1 MPRPAV
7 SFERRSAP
15 RHEPSPPAKADL
27 SGLEDQLRRITSQ
40 IEALRPA
47 DGLENAITAL
57 RSELSEIGRSLTE
70 ALPRRAVDSLEIEV
84 KALAERIDH
93 SRQSGVDG
101 AALTGLENGLAEV
114 REALRG
120 LTTAESLV
128 GVEDAVTALSRKVDV
143 IATNHDPAALQQ
155 LEEAIGALRGI
166 LNHVASNDTLTK
178 VAEDVRGLASRVDDV
193 ANMAASGDALSALE
207 NRIDTLTN
215 VLHASNEAGHAVPRE
230 LERLI
235 AGLIEKLE
243 WIQLTHTD
251 HAALGHLED
260 RIATLV
266 KRLDSSDSRLSH
278 LDAIE
283 RGLADLLVHIE
294 QTRSGGGGTG
304 DGGAPRVAP
313 VVDALKRE
321 VDEIKTSERRTRNS
335 IEAVHDTVEQVVDR
349 LAMLESGIRSDAKSA
364 STALSA
370 PDPAPVS
377 RPTPAPAKPVAVAPI
392 PAAPSAT
399 NPAPAPTPMPQS
411 MAAPP
416 PAKAAGPR
424 APIDPTLPPDHP
436 LEPGS
441 AAGRPRNQ
449 ASPADRIAAS
459 EAALGNS
466 KPPVIPDPAASP
478 NFIAAA
484 RKAAQAAASPRRATA
499 ATPEAPPSALASLSE
514 ETRERLRTLIVA
526 GSVVAIVVGGV
537 HVVSRMFDD
546 GDAEH
551 DTAARKPDKPPEAE
565 KSAGAGEPRQGRRPP
580 HRRRSQARRRCRHRA
595 QRPAGSR
602 RCRTSAPHGPARSPG
617 CRPPIDPAYRSSPPA
632 PLTTGSIPSPAPAPL
647 PVASAPQASPA
658 GQRRQRPMCPPTS
671 SPATSCRPPSA
682 ARACAPRR

>member
-1 MPRPAV
+1 MRTIAIATAPIAVSPATPERPTATSSRRTATSPSLIAMSARTIRARLATDSDRTRKPRPRREESQEHYAAREQRPRPEDYPERNDDRRERHDSSRDRREDHRDRAAERMHEFERTGADIAAVNDRLDRLTHQLERMGREKEAPPTVRPRERDMPPAPAPYPADAPYAQLTGAPMPPRRDFAPPRQPDQAFAVETPLVPERPAPVADVAIDQAVAEIAQRQRALDGDSAPAAPAFANPAATMPRPAV

-93 SRQSGVDG
+93 TRQTGVDG

-294 QTRSGGGGTG
+294 QTRSGGGGAG

-321 VDEIKTSERRTRNS
+321 VDEIKTSERRTRDS

-349 LAMLESGIRSDAKSA
+349 LAMLESGIRGDAKSA
-364 STALSA
+364 STAISA

-377 RPTPAPAKPVAVAPI
+377 RPTPAPA
-392 PAAPSAT
+392 T
-399 NPAPAPTPMPQS
+399 
-411 MAAPP
+411 
-416 PAKAAGPR
+416 AG
-424 APIDPTLPPDHP
+424 
-436 LEPGS
+436 G
-441 AAGRPRNQ
+441 GRP
-449 ASPADRIAAS
+449 D
-459 EAALGNS
+459 
-466 KPPVIPDPAASP
+466 
-478 NFIAAA
+478 
-484 RKAAQAAASPRRATA
+484 
-499 ATPEAPPSALASLSE
+499 
-514 ETRERLRTLIVA
+514 A
-526 GSVVAIVVGGV
+526 GSR
-537 HVVSRMFDD
+537 H
-546 GDAEH
+546 
-551 DTAARKPDKPPEAE
+551 PP
-565 KSAGAGEPRQGRRPP
+565 RIRPP
-580 HRRRSQARRRCRHRA
+580 RRRRCRRA
-595 QRPAGSR
+595 
-602 RCRTSAPHGPARSPG
+602 
-617 CRPPIDPAYRSSPPA
+617 
-632 PLTTGSIPSPAPAPL
+632 
-647 PVASAPQASPA
+647 
-658 GQRRQRPMCPPTS
+658 
-671 SPATSCRPPSA
+671 
-682 ARACAPRR
+682 

>member
-1 MPRPAV
+1 M
-7 SFERRSAP
+7 S
-15 RHEPSPPAKADL
+15 
-27 SGLEDQLRRITSQ
+27 
-40 IEALRPA
+40 
-47 DGLENAITAL
+47 
-57 RSELSEIGRSLTE
+57 
-70 ALPRRAVDSLEIEV
+70 
-84 KALAERIDH
+84 
-93 SRQSGVDG
+93 
-101 AALTGLENGLAEV
+101 
-114 REALRG
+114 
-120 LTTAESLV
+120 
-128 GVEDAVTALSRKVDV
+128 
-143 IATNHDPAALQQ
+143 
-155 LEEAIGALRGI
+155 
-166 LNHVASNDTLTK
+166 ASNDTLTK

-321 VDEIKTSERRTRNS
+321 VDEIKTSERRTRDS

-349 LAMLESGIRSDAKSA
+349 LAMLESGIRGDAKSA
-364 STALSA
+364 STAISA

-377 RPTPAPAKPVAVAPI
+377 RPTPAPGRPVAVAPM
-392 PAAPSAT
+392 PAPPSAT

-411 MAAPP
+411 MTAPA

-466 KPPVIPDPAASP
+466 KPPVIPDGGKS

-484 RKAAQAAASPRRATA
+484 RKAAQAAALAAPSPA
-499 ATPEAPPSALASLSE
+499 ATPEAPPSALASLSKKLAG
-514 ETRERLRTLIVA
+514 RLRTLIVA

-546 GDAEH
+546 GTPSTTPGA
-551 DTAARKPDKPPEAE
+551 KSDKTPEAE
-565 KSAGAGEPRQGRRPP
+565 KSAGAGETAKAAARPIAVEAKRGAAADTAP
-580 HRRRSQARRRCRHRA
+580 DARPAVVAAGLRRRMAQPDRRA
-595 QRPAGSR
+595 A
-602 RCRTSAPHGPARSPG
+602 
-617 CRPPIDPAYRSSPPA
+617 D
-632 PLTTGSIPSPAPAPL
+632 
-647 PVASAPQASPA
+647 
-658 GQRRQRPMCPPTS
+658 RQ
-671 SPATSCRPPSA
+671 
-682 ARACAPRR
+682 